1 LLVLAVAVL
10 LLCAGGYLGQAT
22 MDPRV
27 IVNHEIHMKYKVIES
42 VVYKP
47 FDRVIESV
55 VYKPINRVKESVVY
69 RPVEKVVIRR
79 VETPQPLYHF
89 QSVLELEQWL
99 ENFGQLYIRFDVAEE
114 ETGQLVKEFDCDDY
128 ALRLQE
134 EALRDGYI
142 ISFEVIRSEEYNSL
156 FEQKRLP
163 RGATHAVNSVIVGN
177 EVYYIEPQT
186 SEIVFA
192 AYLD

>member
-1 LLVLAVAVL
+1 
-10 LLCAGGYLGQAT
+10 
-22 MDPRV
+22 MDTQL
-27 IVNHEIHMKYKVIES
+27 IVNHEIHTQYKVIES
-42 VVYKP
+42 VLYKP
-47 FDRVIESV
+47 FDRVIENV
-55 VYKPINRVKESVVY
+55 VYKPVNRFKESIVY

-89 QSVLELEQWL
+89 QNLVELEQWL
-99 ENFGQLYIRFDVAEE
+99 ENFGELDIRFNVAEE
-114 ETGQLVKEFDCDDY
+114 ETGQLIKEFDCDDY

-142 ISFEVIRSEEYNSL
+142 ISFEVIRYREYNDL
-156 FEQKRLP
+156 FKQKRLP
-163 RGATHAVNSVIVGN
+163 YGATHAVNSAVVGN

-186 SEIVFA
+186 HEIVFA

>member
-1 LLVLAVAVL
+1 MLVLAIAVL
-10 LLCAGGYLGQAT
+10 LLCAGGYLAQAT
-22 MDPRV
+22 MDPQV

-47 FDRVIESV
+47 FDRVIRSV
-55 VYKPINRVKESVVY
+55 VYKPVDRVKESIVY
-69 RPVEKVVIRR
+69 RPVEKVVIRH

-89 QSVLELEQWL
+89 QNVVELEQWL
-99 ENFGQLYIRFDVAEE
+99 ANFGELDIRFDVAEE
-114 ETGQLVKEFDCDDY
+114 ETGQLIKEFDCDDY

-142 ISFEVIRSEEYNSL
+142 ISFEVIRSEEYNDL
-156 FEQKRLP
+156 FKQKHLP
-163 RGATHAVNSVIVGN
+163 RGAIHAVNSVIVGN
-177 EVYYIEPQT
+177 EVYYVEPQT
-186 SEIVFA
+186 HEIVFA